1 MTFYLI
7 FFRIGDRIIG
17 CIIIFKKVND
27 EVDELNLTL
36 KATF

>member
-17 CIIIFKKVND
+17 LIIIFKKVND